1 MIQLLL
7 RLSLFLLLTLTAS
20 ACGILQAVEALIVG
34 GTAAAQATADAAEQA
49 ESTLLALEHVL
60 LLIPAYLAG
69 EFRRPL
75 WEKVKNHRNGKKLK
89 ASS

>member
-20 ACGILQAVEALIVG
+20 ACGLLEAVESFVVG

-69 EFRRPL
+69 EFGGRYGRRSKTTRT
-75 WEKVKNHRNGKKLK
+75 EKR
-89 ASS
+89 